1 MKKGQRKSSDFTQ
14 STKDTNI
21 KCNSNINRLKT
32 NKETIS
38 SSINKLCNTNK
49 KVNLKRKYFLE
60 ELDENLQ
67 YFNLTNYKKQCK
79 CKINYSDET
88 YFPSNIKAEFKT
100 IKRKLIFNEEED
112 DNSIYSVNYHNNDNF
127 SKLTSGLL
135 EQNTSNNKINK
146 KDYRFN
152 SINSKLKS
160 HNENIN
166 NHKNKK
172 SFSLY
177 EYLES
182 FEFSNKLTDNG
193 ENKNSLVF
201 VKSETNKSI
210 EELKKRQS
218 ILYHELNKFQI
229 NSEIYVEKSKYF
241 AENLSEVNLSIENNK
256 KNFPTCFSTSSIV
269 ESSDN
274 QSLNLSKN
282 NSSNLNT
289 KSLNENAK
297 NKKNKNKDLKYVWK
311 TDSIGYIYLN
321 DRSFVRY
328 PNKNKFDLIS
338 SLYSPF
344 K

>member
-1 MKKGQRKSSDFTQ
+1 MKKSNRKSSDFTQ

-21 KCNSNINRLKT
+21 NSNSNIKRLKT
-32 NKETIS
+32 NKETIRN
-38 SSINKLCNTNK
+38 SINKLSNTNK

-79 CKINYSDET
+79 YKINYSDET

-100 IKRKLIFNEEED
+100 IKRKLIFNEEEE
-112 DNSIYSVNYHNNDNF
+112 DNSIYSISCHNINNF
-127 SKLTSGLL
+127 SKLNSGLL
-135 EQNTSNNKINK
+135 EQNTINNKINR
-146 KDYRFN
+146 KDCNFN
-152 SINSKLKS
+152 SINSQIKS
-160 HNENIN
+160 NNEYIYNQN
-166 NHKNKK
+166 NKK
-172 SFSLY
+172 SSLY

-182 FEFSNKLTDNG
+182 FEFPNKFADNFK
-193 ENKNSLVF
+193 NKYSFAF
-201 VKSETNKSI
+201 VKSETNKSN

-218 ILYHELNKFQI
+218 ILYHELNKLQI
-229 NSEIYVEKSKYF
+229 NSEIYVEKNKFF
-241 AENLSEVNLSIENNK
+241 AENISEVNLSIENNK
-256 KNFPTCFSTSSIV
+256 KNFPTCFSTSSIQ

-282 NSSNLNT
+282 NSSNLNI
-289 KSLNENAK
+289 KSFNENTK
-297 NKKNKNKDLKYVWK
+297 IKKNKNKDLKYVWK